1 MVELKP
7 EIKQIGP
14 NLTEISW
21 PTQMVGE
28 LLFKRIQIEKAIQKE
43 FCNYI
48 IETRAGYQ
56 SISIVW
62 KKKPEMEQLSMFLNQ
77 VQEDSIQLDFNLWE
91 IPVCYDQILG
101 KDLYAYSKAKSFS
114 IEDIINL
121 HSESNYQLNF
131 YGFLPGFMYL
141 SGLNPL
147 LAHPRKSVP
156 DRSIDAGSVAIG
168 GNLTG
173 IYPQNSPGG
182 WHVIGKTPTPF
193 FNPYCDPPVWAK
205 PGDQIRFTPISMAEY
220 ERMSAHPKFPKV
232 V

>member
-1 MVELKP
+1 MVELNP
-7 EIKQIGP
+7 EIKQFGP

-21 PTQMVGE
+21 PTEMVGD
-28 LLFKRIQIEKAIQKE
+28 LLFKRIQVEKAIQKE
-43 FCNYI
+43 FSNSI
-48 IETRAGYQ
+48 LESRAGYQ

-62 KKKPEMEQLSMFLNQ
+62 KQKPDMEQLSMFLNQ
-77 VQEDSIQLDFNLWE
+77 IQKNSIQLDFDLWQ
-91 IPVCYDQILG
+91 IPVCYDPALG
-101 KDLYAYSKAKSFS
+101 KDLKVFSETKS
-114 IEDIINL
+114 IHIQDIIDL
-121 HSESNYQLNF
+121 HSGSSYQLNF

-147 LAHPRKSVP
+147 LSHPRKSVP

-168 GNLTG
+168 GNQTG

-193 FNPYCDPPVWAK
+193 FNPYFDPPVWAK
-205 PGDQIRFTPISMAEY
+205 PGDQIRFTPITMAEY
-220 ERMSAHPKFPKV
+220 ERMSVHPEFPKV